1 MSENLR
7 QRLLNHRSK
16 AEDLSPTNWV
26 FPNESKSN
34 HLSLNNSR
42 TRVVAKTVRELKLP
56 KMGWHTFRHI
66 FATRG
71 AEAGVPLRVMQEL
84 LGHSSP
90 VVTAKYYQHIGD
102 QSLRDAIEKVAAA

>member
-7 QRLLNHRSK
+7 KLLLKYRSHSH
-16 AEDLSPTNWV
+16 DVSSTSWV

-42 TRVVAKTVRELKLP
+42 TRIVAKTVRELKLP

-66 FATRG
+66 FATRV
-71 AEAGVPLRVMQEL
+71 AEAGVPLRVM
-84 LGHSSP
+84 
-90 VVTAKYYQHIGD
+90 
-102 QSLRDAIEKVAAA
+102 